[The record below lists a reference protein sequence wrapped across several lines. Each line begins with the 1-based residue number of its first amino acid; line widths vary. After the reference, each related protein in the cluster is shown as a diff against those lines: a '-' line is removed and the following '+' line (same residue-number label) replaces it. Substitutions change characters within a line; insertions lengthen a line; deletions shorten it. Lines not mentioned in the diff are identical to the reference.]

1 MTKRLDPHARAAGRS
16 ASEILT
22 TPSGARSDTIERA
35 EPTASKR
42 ALNQTHPHSTLVNQA
57 ASRHMPLAETEQT
70 ASPPLA
76 RGSVDPPTPGARPF
90 RHRPSVPEPPL
101 LLPLRLATPAAPP
114 LHASHAPS
122 LPPRLRIRA
131 RNIPSVASPA
141 SSPSCI
147 SASLPLRLSL
157 PVSLRSL
164 AVGLDLGR
172 LGGFAGTFFHL
183 CWDPIDAL
191 LGCFSAGHFVEHLGC
206 VALTA
211 VELLL

>member
-1 MTKRLDPHARAAGRS
+1 MRKQSRPHHHPSPAVRLIRQHRAPAPS
-16 ASEILT
+16 ASGLRF
-22 TPSGARSDTIERA
+22 PNPQYSSL
-35 EPTASKR
+35 S
-42 ALNQTHPHSTLVNQA
+42 
-57 ASRHMPLAETEQT
+57 
-70 ASPPLA
+70 ASP
-76 RGSVDPPTPGARPF
+76 
-90 RHRPSVPEPPL
+90 HPPL
-101 LLPLRLATPAAPP
+101 LPSTPPTLPP
-114 LHASHAPS
+114 SHAPS
-122 LPPRLRIRA
+122 LKPRLRIPA